1 MPESAW
7 GAEMAGVQGMDA
19 LLDAVGAEASL
30 CVEIQQAD
38 SVATVLTAL
47 SGSPGLRPEEA
58 KAALCDLLTLRSD
71 AADAEALWELKFIL
85 TSSLDGGGEAPRY
98 LYADDQG
105 NRYSSWDR
113 FAGLDGWHGEAG
125 EEDPDRAAAEIAFAQ
140 LVAWTDASGMD
151 RATAM
156 ASVRKIID
164 DKLK

>member
-7 GAEMAGVQGMDA
+7 GAEMAGIPGMDA

-38 SVATVLTAL
+38 SLTTILTAL
-47 SGSPGLRPEEA
+47 SGSLGLRPEEA
-58 KAALCDLLTLRSD
+58 KTALCDLLTLRSD
-71 AADAEALWELKFIL
+71 ADADAVWELKFIL
-85 TSSLDGGGEAPRY
+85 TSSLDGSGEAPCYR
-98 LYADDQG
+98 YADDQG

-113 FAGLDGWHGEAG
+113 YAGLAAWHGATSEG
-125 EEDPDRAAAEIAFAQ
+125 DPDRDAAEVAFAQ
-140 LVAWTDASGMD
+140 LVAWTDAAGMD

-156 ASVRKIID
+156 ASVRKIIN